1 MFDYEEDQRT
11 DEEKLADS
19 EAYGQEVF
27 ERLQNFIGET
37 KRWVMLD
44 RNAILEKVI
53 GGVISTLKKT
63 DSPEPIEGI
72 ENGFDF
78 MGIILTEG
86 SDNMLC
92 ELSYDM
98 VRDEIRHRISELERD
113 EKTVLLLPY
122 CDTRD
127 LSDLIRDVEVERW
140 SACLFSECEYIWLKP
155 LMDEVLYRIPERYRH
170 DD

>member
-1 MFDYEEDQRT
+1 MFDWEEDLRT

-19 EAYGQEVF
+19 EAYCQVVF
-27 ERLQNFIGET
+27 ERLQSFIGET
-37 KRWVMLD
+37 RRWVMLD

-53 GGVISTLKKT
+53 SEVISALKST

-72 ENGFDF
+72 NNGFDF

-98 VRDEIRHRISELERD
+98 VRDEIRYRVSELDGDERA
-113 EKTVLLLPY
+113 VLFLPY
-122 CDTRD
+122 CDTQD
-127 LSDLIRDVEVERW
+127 LSDLTRDVEVERW
-140 SACLFSECEYIWLKP
+140 PDCLYSEYDYVWLKP

-170 DD
+170 D